1 VRVACHEILEA
12 IKQVHTRREVKKLG
26 AEPGDQSNSQ
36 SAFRKQLGLMLS
48 GRWFARSELQRMLR
62 SIHDIR
68 GNYRVDD
75 AKRDQPNA
83 SDQSPSD
90 FQLIVDLNP
99 V

>member
-1 VRVACHEILEA
+1 MSRN
-12 IKQVHTRREVKKLG
+12 TRSNQAGSYPAEGEKLRS
-26 AEPGDQSNSQ
+26 EPGDESNSR
-36 SAFRKQLGLMLS
+36 SAFQRQLGLGLR
-48 GRWFARSELQRMLR
+48 GRWFAPSELERMLQ
-62 SIHDIR
+62 SIHDIP

>member
-1 VRVACHEILEA
+1 
-12 IKQVHTRREVKKLG
+12 
-26 AEPGDQSNSQ
+26 
-36 SAFRKQLGLMLS
+36 ML
-48 GRWFARSELQRMLR
+48 Q
-62 SIHDIR
+62 SIHDIP